1 MPVIILFLVGFI
13 RVVFFFAVLY
23 FIIRWISNLI
33 TPRQTSSN
41 QYSNAGQSPKT
52 GETIIRFNEKGSKI
66 VDKDKGE
73 YVDFEEVD

>member
-13 RVVFFFAVLY
+13 RTVFFFAVLY
-23 FIIRWISNLI
+23 FVIRWISNLI
-33 TPRQTSSN
+33 TPHQTSSN
-41 QYSNAGQSPKT
+41 NFSNTNQSPRT
-52 GETIIRFNEKGSKI
+52 GETTIRFNEKGKKI